1 VKRIVILMH
10 RWVGYLHGV
19 QLGIADFAMQRPDW
33 VLANT
38 VPDTDSFKGLSTV
51 PVDGVIAYTERHYI
65 PQLLALRV
73 PVVDISN
80 WLDPPT
86 FPRVVPDDEA
96 IGRMGAEYL
105 LDLGLKQMGVA
116 GRTVGAYY
124 VERRKGFM
132 DVCARAGVPVD
143 VYDPLAPAP
152 PGQQTPV
159 AINPTL
165 LAWLRSVPKPAGIFC
180 SNDGMAEE
188 ILEVCRRSGI
198 RVPEE
203 LCVLGVDNDELTTR
217 MTHPP
222 LSSIELH
229 TQKIGYE
236 AAKLLDE
243 LLNGRPGGPGL
254 EIKMPPVGVVA
265 RQSTNLLAIADPD
278 VLTAVRFIRDNIHK
292 HITVGSLLKLLPVN
306 RRFLER
312 RFKEHL
318 GRTPLQEIRRVRIE
332 KAKELLSGTDLSM
345 PAVAKR
351 SGFANPERLANV
363 FHASI
368 GMTPTAYRRKFRL
381 HDF

>member
-38 VPDTDSFKGLSTV
+38 SPYSEGLHQLAKA
-51 PVDGVIAYTERHYI
+51 PVDGVITYPESEYI
-65 PQLLALRV
+65 PLLQSLGV
-73 PVVDISN
+73 PVVDVSN
-80 WLDPPT
+80 WLDRPT
-86 FPRVVPDDEA
+86 FPRVIPDDEA
-96 IGRMGAEYL
+96 IGRLGAEYL

-116 GRTVGAYY
+116 GRAVGAYY
-124 VERRKGFM
+124 VERRKAFLES
-132 DVCARAGVPVD
+132 CSFAGVPVS

-152 PGQQTPV
+152 PDQHTPA

-217 MTHPP
+217 MAHPP

-243 LLNGRPGGPGL
+243 LMDGRPGGPSL
-254 EIKMPPVGVVA
+254 QIKMPPVGVVA

-292 HITVGSLLKLLPVN
+292 HITVGSLLRLLPVN

-363 FHASI
+363 FHAGV